1 MLLGGAD
8 ARSSG
13 QRSRKEDALHMSER
27 SNLSVSQKAMV
38 DLWEAHTAYELEA
51 HSTEKTLSTMTDDP
65 VNINI
70 PLLTGGV
77 GLEEVRK
84 YYSEY
89 FIPKNPP
96 DTEVVLLS
104 RTVGQD
110 RLVDEMIQRFTH
122 TIEMD
127 YMLPGIPPTGKR
139 VEIPVIVVVEFRE
152 GKIAS
157 EHIYW
162 DQASVLVQVGVL
174 NPNSLPVVGS
184 ESARK
189 MIDPTSVPSDLLIE
203 RTKRAR
209 E

>member
-1 MLLGGAD
+1 MLLGGEKGLGYLISD
-8 ARSSG
+8 LGR
-13 QRSRKEDALHMSER
+13 RMHPMSEG
-27 SNLSVSQKAMV
+27 NTLSASQKTMV
-38 DLWEAHTAYELEA
+38 NLWEEHTAYEFET
-51 HSTEKTLSTMTDDP
+51 HSTEKTLSTMTHDP
-65 VNINI
+65 VNINV

-77 GLEEVRK
+77 GLEEVRN
-84 YYSEY
+84 YYSKY

-104 RTVGQD
+104 RTVGEE
-110 RLVDEMIQRFTH
+110 RLVDEMIQSFTH

-139 VEIPVIVVVEFRE
+139 VEIPVIVVVEFRD

-162 DQASVLVQVGVL
+162 DQASVLVQVGLL
-174 NPNSLPVVGS
+174 NANTLPVVGS

-189 MIDPTSVPSDLLIE
+189 MQDPASVPSDLLIE
-203 RTKRAR
+203 RAR
-209 E
+209 RGSE

>member
-1 MLLGGAD
+1 
-8 ARSSG
+8 
-13 QRSRKEDALHMSER
+13 
-27 SNLSVSQKAMV
+27 
-38 DLWEAHTAYELEA
+38 
-51 HSTEKTLSTMTDDP
+51 MTDNP
-65 VNINI
+65 VNINV

-84 YYSEY
+84 YYSEH

-96 DTEVVLLS
+96 DTEVVILS
-104 RTVGQD
+104 RTVGED

-127 YMLPGIPPTGKR
+127 YMLPGIPPTGRK
-139 VEIPVIVVVEFRE
+139 VEIPVIVVVEFRD

-162 DQASVLVQVGVL
+162 DQASVLVQVGL
-174 NPNSLPVVGS
+174 LDPDSLPVVGL

-189 MIDPTSVPSDLLIE
+189 MLDPTSVPSDLLIE
-203 RTKRAR
+203 RAR
-209 E
+209 RGSE

>member
-1 MLLGGAD
+1 
-8 ARSSG
+8 
-13 QRSRKEDALHMSER
+13 MSER

-38 DLWEAHTAYELEA
+38 DLWEAHTAYEFEA

-139 VEIPVIVVVEFRE
+139 VEIPVIVVVEFRD

-162 DQASVLVQVGVL
+162 DQASVLVQVGL
-174 NPNSLPVVGS
+174 LDANTLPVVGS
-184 ESARK
+184 ESARARCRTPPPCPLTCSSSAPGGVVSK
-189 MIDPTSVPSDLLIE
+189 RSRLE
-203 RTKRAR
+203 RCGEPRTDRL
-209 E
+209 

>member
-1 MLLGGAD
+1 LEVEKVLGDRASDPGRRT
-8 ARSSG
+8 RS
-13 QRSRKEDALHMSER
+13 MSES
-27 SNLSVSQKAMV
+27 SNLNASQTAMV
-38 DLWEAHTAYELEA
+38 AVWEEHTAYEFEA

-65 VNINI
+65 VNINV

-104 RTVGQD
+104 RTVGED

-122 TIEMD
+122 TVEMD
-127 YMLPGIPPTGKR
+127 YMLPGIPPTGRR
-139 VEIPVIVVVEFRE
+139 VEIPVIVVVEFRD

-162 DQASVLVQVGVL
+162 DQASVLVQVGL
-174 NPNSLPVVGS
+174 LEPNSLPVVGS

-189 MIDPTSVPSDLLIE
+189 MLDPTSVPSDLLIE
-203 RTKRAR
+203 RAR
-209 E
+209 RGSE

>member
-1 MLLGGAD
+1 
-8 ARSSG
+8 
-13 QRSRKEDALHMSER
+13 
-27 SNLSVSQKAMV
+27 MV
-38 DLWEAHTAYELEA
+38 DLWEEHTAYEFEE
-51 HSTEKTLSTMTDDP
+51 HNTEKILSTMTDHPIDID
-65 VNINI
+65 V

-162 DQASVLVQVGVL
+162 DQASVLVQVGLL

-189 MIDPTSVPSDLLIE
+189 MLDPTSVPSDLLIE

>member
-1 MLLGGAD
+1 
-8 ARSSG
+8 
-13 QRSRKEDALHMSER
+13 
-27 SNLSVSQKAMV
+27 
-38 DLWEAHTAYELEA
+38 LWEEHTAYEFEA

-65 VNINI
+65 ININV

-96 DTEVVLLS
+96 DTELTLLS
-104 RTVGQD
+104 RTLGED
-110 RLVDEMIQRFTH
+110 RLVDEMIQSFTH

-127 YMLPGIPPTGKR
+127 YMLPGIPPTGRR
-139 VEIPVIVVVEFRE
+139 VKIPVIVVVAFED

-162 DQASVLVQVGVL
+162 DQASVLVQVGLLDPKV
-174 NPNSLPVVGS
+174 LPVVGS
-184 ESARK
+184 ESAQK
-189 MIDPTSVPSDLLIE
+189 MLDPTSVPSDLLIE
-203 RTKRAR
+203 RAKGD
-209 E
+209 

>member
-1 MLLGGAD
+1 
-8 ARSSG
+8 
-13 QRSRKEDALHMSER
+13 MSEG
-27 SNLSVSQKAMV
+27 SNLTSAQQAMV
-38 DLWEAHTAYELEA
+38 NLWEEHTGYEFEA

-65 VNINI
+65 VNINV
-70 PLLTGGV
+70 PLLTGGA
-77 GLEEVRK
+77 GLEEVHR

-96 DTEVVLLS
+96 DTQVTLLS
-104 RTVGQD
+104 RTVGEN
-110 RLVDEMIQRFTH
+110 RLVEEIIQSFTH

-139 VEIPVIVVVEFRE
+139 VEIPVICVVEFRD

-162 DQASVLVQVGVL
+162 DQASVLVQVGKLDPDV
-174 NPNSLPVVGS
+174 LPVVGS

-189 MIDPTSVPSDLLIE
+189 MLDPTSVPSDLLIE
-203 RTKRAR
+203 RAKRGR
-209 E
+209 SG

>member
-1 MLLGGAD
+1 MLI
-8 ARSSG
+8 
-13 QRSRKEDALHMSER
+13 MSER
-27 SNLSVSQKAMV
+27 INLTSSQRAMV
-38 DLWEAHTAYELEA
+38 ELWEEHTDYEFEA
-51 HSTEKTLSTMTDDP
+51 HSTEKTLSTMIDDP
-65 VNINI
+65 VNINV
-70 PLLTGGV
+70 PVLTGGV

-104 RTVGQD
+104 RTVGEN

-127 YMLPGIPPTGKR
+127 YMLPGVPPTGKR
-139 VEIPVIVVVEFRE
+139 VEIPVVVVVGFKD

-162 DQASVLVQVGVL
+162 DQASVLVQVEL
-174 NPNSLPVVGS
+174 LDPDTLPETGS

-189 MIDPTSVPSDLLIE
+189 LLDPTSVPSELLIE
-203 RTKRAR
+203 YTKRGGSG
-209 E
+209 